1 MTIRHARSFW
11 VTGPGQGDIRS
22 QALPALAAGQVR
34 VRSLFSGISRG
45 SESLVFQGRV
55 PGDQHLDM
63 RAPWQEGDFPAPVK
77 YGYSNVGLV
86 EEGSERLCGQP
97 VFCLYPHQDL
107 YQVPESAVLP
117 LPEGLP
123 PRRAVLAANLETA
136 INGLWDAAP
145 RLGEGIAVVGGGTLG
160 CLTAYLAAKMPG
172 SRVQLIDVNPDR
184 AAVASQLGVR
194 FALPAAAK
202 GDVDLAIHA
211 SGDPSGLATALNL
224 AAFEAR
230 IVELSWYG
238 DRTVSL
244 ALGRTF
250 HSRRLQLISSQVGA
264 VSPHARPRWS
274 TRQRLSLALSLLDD
288 PALECLTS
296 DDSPFSDLPQTMA
309 RLATEATDALCHV
322 VVYGD

>member
-1 MTIRHARSFW
+1 MTIRRARSFW
-11 VTGPGQGDIRS
+11 VTGPGRGEIRG

-45 SESLVFQGRV
+45 TESLVFQGRV

-63 RAPWQEGDFPAPVK
+63 RAPWQEGNFPAPVK

-86 EEGSERLCGQP
+86 EEGPERLCGQT

-107 YQVPESAVLP
+107 YHVPETAVLP
-117 LPEGLP
+117 LPEGIP
-123 PRRAVLAANLETA
+123 TRRAVLAANMETA

-145 RLGEGIAVVGGGTLG
+145 RPGERIAVVGGGALG
-160 CLTAYLAAKMPG
+160 SLTAYLAAKIPG
-172 SRVQLIDVNPDR
+172 CRVQLIDVDPDR
-184 AAVASQLGVR
+184 AAIASRLGVR
-194 FALPAAAK
+194 FALPAAAE
-202 GDVDLAIHA
+202 GNVDLAIHA
-211 SGDPSGLATALNL
+211 SGNPGGLATALEL

-230 IVELSWYG
+230 IIELSWYG

-244 ALGRTF
+244 PLGRAF
-250 HSRRLQLISSQVGA
+250 HSRRLQLISSQVGV

-274 TRQRLSLALSLLDD
+274 ARQRLSLALSLLDD
-288 PALECLTS
+288 PALDCLTS
-296 DDSPFSDLPQTMA
+296 DDSPFLDLPETMA